1 MRESATRPANMNSY
15 LKKSRLCMT
24 LVIEVMNVGSSVQ
37 PDSLLKVVSIFLT
50 RQSIRDSSTN
60 EVAVLSTTSRATS
73 SNRIIR
79 LLVVSV
85 GHLPGY

>member
-37 PDSLLKVVSIFLT
+37 PDSLLKVVSI
-50 RQSIRDSSTN
+50 SSLDNQYET
-60 EVAVLSTTSRATS
+60 VRPM
-73 SNRIIR
+73 R
-79 LLVVSV
+79 
-85 GHLPGY
+85 